1 MSFNRFSQ
9 HARIN
14 DTYVS
19 NTGLGFMRDPEVL
32 AISGFGYP
40 LVVETFALSGC
51 LLSVFQMG
59 KQEQGKYRLLLGG
72 VEQAEQQTAKLK
84 EEGRT
89 LEGYDFHFQGAC
101 ILCRETA

>member
-1 MSFNRFSQ
+1 MIPSIKEFDYQVLYEDYFIRG
-9 HARIN
+9 
-14 DTYVS
+14 T
-19 NTGLGFMRDPEVL
+19 EVL

-40 LVVETFALSGC
+40 LFVETFALFGC

-72 VEQAEQQTAKLK
+72 VEQVEQQTAKQK

-89 LEGYDFHFQGAC
+89 IEGYDFHSQGAC